1 MSRGDSSAKAKLSS
15 EKRSFLE
22 YLNAPGGGR
31 PVWVDMIAIGV
42 FLLAGGMAILFA
54 VLLGILGDIGSARL
68 TLGITLMSLGVVL
81 ILAGSFV
88 RRGRL
93 RLTDVEERKTSLGPR
108 QDHSK

>member
-1 MSRGDSSAKAKLSS
+1 MNRGDSSAKAKLSS

-81 ILAGSFV
+81 ILAGS
-88 RRGRL
+88 L
-93 RLTDVEERKTSLGPR
+93 
-108 QDHSK
+108 